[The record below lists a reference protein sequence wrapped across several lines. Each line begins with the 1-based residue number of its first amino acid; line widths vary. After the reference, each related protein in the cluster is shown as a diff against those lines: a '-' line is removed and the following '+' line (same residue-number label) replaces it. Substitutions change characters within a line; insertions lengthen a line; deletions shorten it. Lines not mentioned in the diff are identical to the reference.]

1 MESTPDVQAPVV
13 TRGDRSFRLTSH
25 ALTVA
30 AAREFC
36 GGFEEGTLRFFDAV
50 LPHCTRMV
58 DFGAYIGLTAL
69 YAATHVETVFAF
81 EPSPVSY
88 ELLTRNVAE
97 NPDLAP
103 RIRLFRHG
111 LGASD
116 AMVTLYAKSVA
127 DSGASIFRDVEREG
141 LVSARPD
148 AVIPLRDAAAVLRE
162 IGIDRHSL
170 LKIDIEG
177 AEYDVLRAIAP
188 LLADAKPW
196 LHVSFHPFNLVAP
209 GDAYHSALLRLR
221 SALAVAEALAPY
233 RFMHFYADDAWCTIG
248 PAERMDFLRQYLL
261 SAKPVPR
268 IATPQYGFVHG
279 IAFSDETLPAGAC
292 FVACS

>member
-1 MESTPDVQAPVV
+1 MDAMAGLQAPVV
-13 TRGDRSFRLTSH
+13 TRGGRSFRLTSH
-25 ALTVA
+25 ALAVA

-36 GGFEEGTLRFFDAV
+36 SGFEEGTLRFFDAV
-50 LPHCTRMV
+50 LPRCTRMV

-81 EPSPVSY
+81 EPSPVNY
-88 ELLTRNVAE
+88 ELLARNVAE
-97 NPDLAP
+97 NPDLAA

-111 LGASD
+111 LGARD
-116 AMVTLYAKSVA
+116 QMVTLYAKGVA
-127 DSGASIFRDVEREG
+127 DSGSSVFRDVERDG

-148 AVIPLRDAAAVLRE
+148 AVIPLRDAAVVLRE

-188 LLADAKPW
+188 VLADAKPW
-196 LHVSFHPFNLVAP
+196 LHVSFHPFNLVSA
-209 GDAYHSALLRLR
+209 GDAYHNALLRLR
-221 SALAVAEALAPY
+221 SALAVAEALASY
-233 RFMHFYADDAWCTIG
+233 RFMHLYDDEAWCTIG

-279 IAFSDETLPAGAC
+279 IAFSDEALPQGA
-292 FVACS
+292 

>member
-1 MESTPDVQAPVV
+1 MDATAGLQAPVV
-13 TRGDRSFRLTSH
+13 TRGGRSFRLTGH
-25 ALTVA
+25 ALAVA

-36 GGFEEGTLRFFDAV
+36 SGFEEGTLRFFDAV
-50 LPHCTRMV
+50 LPRCTRMV

-81 EPSPVSY
+81 EPSPMNY
-88 ELLTRNVAE
+88 ELLARNVAE

-111 LGASD
+111 LGVRD
-116 AMVTLYAKSVA
+116 QMVTLYAKGVA
-127 DSGASIFRDVEREG
+127 DSGSSIFRDVERDG
-141 LVSARPD
+141 VVSARPD
-148 AVIPLRDAAAVLRE
+148 AVIPLRDAAVVLRE
-162 IGIDRHSL
+162 IGIDRGSL

-188 LLADAKPW
+188 VLAEAKPW
-196 LHVSFHPFNLVAP
+196 LHVSFHPFNLVAA
-209 GDAYHSALLRLR
+209 GDAYQNALLRLR
-221 SALAVAEALAPY
+221 SALTVAEALASY
-233 RFMHFYADDAWCTIG
+233 RFMHLYADEAWCTIG

-268 IATPQYGFVHG
+268 IATPQYGFVHA
-279 IAFSDETLPAGAC
+279 IAFSDEALPRNA
-292 FVACS
+292 